1 MGRNWGVSHWSV
13 AQPVERL
20 AVNEDVAGSSPATSA
35 NTTSGTDLR
44 GAEHRSRSLRADTQR
59 DLNSVAAAGTP
70 PASRRNSGEP
80 SSRLF
85 IDESDM
91 EFAAYVLVLV
101 AVGFPCLFLGAVYLL
116 LVA

>member
-1 MGRNWGVSHWSV
+1 MTHWRASRKTV
-13 AQPVERL
+13 GGNQ
-20 AVNEDVAGSSPATSA
+20 SSGLH
-35 NTTSGTDLR
+35 NG
-44 GAEHRSRSLRADTQR
+44 ADTR
-59 DLNSVAAAGTP
+59 ADLNSVADLSP
-70 PASRRNSGEP
+70 PDRRNSGEP

-116 LVA
+116 LIA

>member
-1 MGRNWGVSHWSV
+1 MTHWRNGGKTVGGLDQSS
-13 AQPVERL
+13 RL
-20 AVNEDVAGSSPATSA
+20 HISA
-35 NTTSGTDLR
+35 YTT
-44 GAEHRSRSLRADTQR
+44 RA
-59 DLNSVAAAGTP
+59 DLNSVAAAGP
-70 PASRRNSGEP
+70 LPASRRNSGEP

>member
-1 MGRNWGVSHWSV
+1 MTHWRNGGKTVGGLDQSS
-13 AQPVERL
+13 RL
-20 AVNEDVAGSSPATSA
+20 HIGANSTRAGI
-35 NTTSGTDLR
+35 
-44 GAEHRSRSLRADTQR
+44 
-59 DLNSVAAAGTP
+59 NSVAAAGTP
-70 PASRRNSGEP
+70 PASRRNSGEHG
-80 SSRLF
+80 SRLF